1 MSDLSPT
8 SCWQTRLTKGSWV
21 LCYSV
26 QHSSKNTTVL
36 GPERL
41 SGLHWFHPWTFIL
54 TFKRWNE
61 CGVLQLCI
69 KSILLSSTLSE
80 PWNVFLPSVTW
91 LIPSVNLSL
100 GFIDD
105 TEQWTAVEGCLFI
118 LHNTGTVSTPM
129 NQNKSPILYK
139 HTHTQGGSNRA
150 ALRFW
155 NRRVELQHH
164 MDLNLLT
171 RVYLEMEFFFFSLMS
186 SLNLSIITTGSNI
199 SDYITQPWDCLLSI
213 LSIHQTVTPT
223 LCSKVLTHKNKYAE
237 LVFPEK
243 VTLI

>member
-1 MSDLSPT
+1 MLLCTAQQQKHNSTGSRTVVWFTLISPLDFYFDIQALKRVRSFTTLHQKYFVKFNPVWAVKCVFAVSDLTNSISQPIFRVYWWHRAVNCSGRMFVYT
-8 SCWQTRLTKGSWV
+8 SQHRNSFYTHESEQKPYSIQT
-21 LCYSV
+21 
-26 QHSSKNTTVL
+26 
-36 GPERL
+36 
-41 SGLHWFHPWTFIL
+41 
-54 TFKRWNE
+54 
-61 CGVLQLCI
+61 
-69 KSILLSSTLSE
+69 
-80 PWNVFLPSVTW
+80 
-91 LIPSVNLSL
+91 
-100 GFIDD
+100 
-105 TEQWTAVEGCLFI
+105 
-118 LHNTGTVSTPM
+118 
-129 NQNKSPILYK
+129 

>member
-61 CGVLQLCI
+61 CRVLQLCI

-91 LIPSVNLSL
+91 LIPSVNFFRVYWWHRAVNCS
-100 GFIDD
+100 GRMFVY
-105 TEQWTAVEGCLFI
+105 TSQHRNSFYTHESEQKPYSIQT
-118 LHNTGTVSTPM
+118 
-129 NQNKSPILYK
+129 

-171 RVYLEMEFFFFSLMS
+171 RVYLEMEFFFFL
-186 SLNLSIITTGSNI
+186 
-199 SDYITQPWDCLLSI
+199 WW
-213 LSIHQTVTPT
+213 
-223 LCSKVLTHKNKYAE
+223 VLWIY
-237 LVFPEK
+237 PS
-243 VTLI
+243 